1 MNLRYLR
8 LLFILLACSLLV
20 AACGGKKVDLH
31 IPDDVHFV
39 VSVNTKALQTKSKDI
54 SKVFDKEF
62 LKNMAI
68 PQKDLKEIEEAFN
81 SLLKSGLDFNQKVYV
96 YGKLAENSDD
106 LFVGVSFGLKDGKS
120 FETALKKATKKG
132 NEMSIKKDN
141 DITFAFPK
149 DDKKVKEKILIAW
162 KGSTALMLVMG
173 KKGSTEQKAKEIFKI
188 KADESALVKLKELK
202 EMESKSYDVGFW
214 LDYKQLNKITQKD
227 NEQMLEMYN
236 LPNIK
241 KFAEVTTQLT
251 GGMNFENGQ
260 VILNS
265 DTYLDPSKSKL
276 YESMLKAGIN
286 QTIVKNIPIQAPQIM
301 FGFAF
306 ALKPFYDLIKDA
318 KPLKET
324 EENTIKTVGLKND
337 ELVEMLTGD
346 MMLAVKNLKIG
357 EAIGG
362 SPDPEAVV
370 VLGVAKKDLFE
381 KMMKNGEAF
390 KDFKKE
396 GNYYVFSPA
405 PSISV
410 FVILKDDGVYVVGS
424 KDMREAILKG
434 KGKLDGE
441 HLALAKNNSSLL
453 YLDFKFFEQ
462 LKMILGA
469 NPILDITLAELK
481 TLTLET
487 SIVKNHKIVLKS
499 VLKLNNT
506 KENSLFVLIDMA
518 KKIALEESK
527 KQKEADSI
535 KEEPEEGMEKPL
547 EEEKIEEPKESL

>member
-1 MNLRYLR
+1 MNLKYLR

-62 LKNMAI
+62 LKNMEI
-68 PQKDLKEIEEAFN
+68 PEKDLKEIEEAFN
-81 SLLKSGLDFNQKVYV
+81 TLLKSGLDLNQKVYV
-96 YGKLAENSDD
+96 YGKLVENSED

-120 FETALKKATKKG
+120 FETALKKATKQG

-162 KGSTALMLVMG
+162 KGSAALMLVMG
-173 KKGSTEQKAKEIFKI
+173 KKGNTEQKAKEIFKI

-227 NEQMLEMYN
+227 NEQILEMYN
-236 LPNIK
+236 LPSIK
-241 KFAEVTTQLT
+241 KFADVATQMTAGL
-251 GGMNFENGQ
+251 NFENGQ
-260 VILNS
+260 VVLDA

-324 EENTIKTVGLKND
+324 EESTIKTIGLKND
-337 ELVEMLTGD
+337 ELIEMLTGD
-346 MMLAVKNLKIG
+346 MMLAMKNLKIG
-357 EAIGG
+357 DAIGG

-405 PSISV
+405 PNISV

-424 KDMREAILKG
+424 KDMRDAVLKG

-441 HLALAKNNSSLL
+441 HLTLAKNNSSLL

-462 LKMILGA
+462 LKMVLGA
-469 NPILDITLAELK
+469 NAMLDITLAELK
-481 TLTLET
+481 TLTFET
-487 SIVKNHKIVLKS
+487 STVKNHKITLKS
-499 VLKLNNT
+499 TLKLNNT
-506 KENSLFVLIDMA
+506 KENSLFILINMA
-518 KKIALEESK
+518 KKLALEERK
-527 KQKEADSI
+527 REKEQPQE
-535 KEEPEEGMEKPL
+535 KMEEPTMEK
-547 EEEKIEEPKESL
+547 EKIEEPKETL